1 MFNKILQSSIFNS
14 WFSASV
20 GLLLSLIAIPIVITK
35 LNVNEINLWFLFASI
50 TAIGNGVQFG
60 FNTTFT
66 RFIVYVNSGLRI
78 KNFKNLRFKKETNYD
93 VIVDEVEF
101 SKVYYLMKKIYIY
114 LSYVYLFVL
123 FIIAY
128 FTLPKPISALSN
140 PIQGWIAASI
150 VGFSSTLTLS
160 FGYYQNFMLGINKVA
175 LVQRITGLVMLV
187 GLSLILGVLLFY
199 PNFISIILV
208 YHFVYISVLF
218 VIIYYAKKEIRK
230 RSIIK
235 HSNSFDKELFSV
247 VWESAWKSGIT
258 TITSSVVKNISA
270 ILVNHYFTP
279 TVSASFLFTKRIF
292 DIIERFTMTTFN
304 SRLPVIAKIR
314 GQGNLNKLIP
324 FLRQTQWI
332 SYGVFILGYVILLIG
347 GENILTLIDS
357 NVTLGSFSLIILFSI
372 SKFISRWS
380 GMTLS
385 ISNQSNHV
393 VEHINAIITSV
404 VYFSVIFLGIK
415 YIGLEVFPLALLVS
429 MLVVKPVII
438 KLVYNTINT
447 TYWKYEKKVFIPAFG
462 LLLLINILY
471 FLTEI

>member
-1 MFNKILQSSIFNS
+1 MLNKILHSSIFNS

-20 GLLLSLIAIPIVITK
+20 GLLVSLIAIPIVITK
-35 LNVNEINLWFLFASI
+35 LNVEEINLWFLLASI
-50 TAIGNGVQFG
+50 TVIGNGVQFG

-66 RFIVYVNSGLRI
+66 RFIVYVNSGVRI
-78 KNFKNLRFKKETNYD
+78 KEFKNLRFKKKNKYGAT
-93 VIVDEVEF
+93 IDEVEF
-101 SKVYYLMKKIYIY
+101 SRVYYLMKKVYIY
-114 LSYVYLFVL
+114 LSCVYLL
-123 FIIAY
+123 ALIIIAY
-128 FTLPKPISALSN
+128 FSLPKPISTLSN
-140 PIQGWIAASI
+140 PIEGWIASCI

-175 LVQRITGLVMLV
+175 LVQRITGLVTLI
-187 GLSLILGVLLFY
+187 GLLLIIGVLLFY
-199 PNFISIILV
+199 PNLISIILV
-208 YHFVYISVLF
+208 YQFVYISVLIF
-218 VIIYYAKKEIRK
+218 IIYYAKKEIRK
-230 RSIIK
+230 RFIIK

-247 VWESAWKSGIT
+247 VWESAWKSGVT
-258 TITSSVVKNISA
+258 TMVSNLVKNVSA
-270 ILVNHYFTP
+270 ILVTQFFTP

-332 SYGVFILGYVILLIG
+332 SYGVFILGYIVLLIW

-372 SKFISRWS
+372 SKFISRWG

-393 VEHINAIITSV
+393 VEHINAIITSI
-404 VYFSVIFLGIK
+404 VYFSVIFFGIK
-415 YIGLEVFPLALLVS
+415 HLGVEVFPLALLVS

-438 KLVYNTINT
+438 KLVYKTLHT
-447 TYWKYEKKVFIPAFG
+447 TYWKYENKVFIPIFG
-462 LLLLINILY
+462 LLLLLNIVY
-471 FLTEI
+471 FLIKT